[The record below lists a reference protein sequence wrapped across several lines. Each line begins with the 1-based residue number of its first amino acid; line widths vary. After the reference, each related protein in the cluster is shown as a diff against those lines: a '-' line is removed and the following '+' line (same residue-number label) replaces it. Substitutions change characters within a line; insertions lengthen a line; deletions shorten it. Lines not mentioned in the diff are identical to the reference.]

1 MTFLLTKTVIVA
13 AIIIFA
19 AVAAL
24 TMYSLLAYSSK
35 SKSDYEMDMD
45 DQEQIEYLRS
55 VSRKKNSHK
64 IIFVSIAKKIRGA
77 FLCRKKSGI
86 LNLQT

>member
-24 TMYSLLAYSSK
+24 TMCSLMVYASK
-35 SKSDYEMDMD
+35 SRSDYERAMD

-55 VSRKKNSHK
+55 VNRKKAATK
-64 IIFVSIAKKIRGA
+64 
-77 FLCRKKSGI
+77 
-86 LNLQT
+86 

>member
-1 MTFLLTKTVIVA
+1 MTFLLTKTIIA

-35 SKSDYEMDMD
+35 SKSDYEKAMD
-45 DQEQIEYLRS
+45 DQEQIDYLRS
-55 VSRKKNSHK
+55 RSKKAA
-64 IIFVSIAKKIRGA
+64 AK
-77 FLCRKKSGI
+77 
-86 LNLQT
+86 

>member
-24 TMYSLLAYSSK
+24 TMYSLMVYASK
-35 SKSDYEMDMD
+35 SRSDYERAMD
-45 DQEQIEYLRS
+45 DEEQIEYLRS
-55 VSRKKNSHK
+55 LSKKAA
-64 IIFVSIAKKIRGA
+64 AK
-77 FLCRKKSGI
+77 
-86 LNLQT
+86 

>member
-24 TMYSLLAYSSK
+24 TMCSLLAYSSK
-35 SKSDYEMDMD
+35 SKSDYERAMD
-45 DQEQIEYLRS
+45 DEEQIEYLRALN
-55 VSRKKNSHK
+55 KKAA
-64 IIFVSIAKKIRGA
+64 AK
-77 FLCRKKSGI
+77 
-86 LNLQT
+86 

>member
-24 TMYSLLAYSSK
+24 MCSLLAYSSK
-35 SKSDYEMDMD
+35 SKSDYERAMD
-45 DQEQIEYLRS
+45 DEEQIEYLRALN
-55 VSRKKNSHK
+55 KKAA
-64 IIFVSIAKKIRGA
+64 AK
-77 FLCRKKSGI
+77 
-86 LNLQT
+86 

>member
-24 TMYSLLAYSSK
+24 TMCSLLAYSSK
-35 SKSDYEMDMD
+35 SRSDYERAMD

-55 VSRKKNSHK
+55 VNRKKAATK
-64 IIFVSIAKKIRGA
+64 
-77 FLCRKKSGI
+77 
-86 LNLQT
+86 

>member
-1 MTFLLTKTVIVA
+1 MTIYSKTIIV

-19 AVAAL
+19 IMAAI

-35 SKSDYEMDMD
+35 SKSDYERDMD

-55 VSRKKNSHK
+55 VIRKKAATK
-64 IIFVSIAKKIRGA
+64 
-77 FLCRKKSGI
+77 
-86 LNLQT
+86 

>member
-1 MTFLLTKTVIVA
+1 MTIYSKTIIV

-19 AVAAL
+19 IMAVI

-35 SKSDYEMDMD
+35 SKSDYERDMD

-55 VSRKKNSHK
+55 VSRKKAATK
-64 IIFVSIAKKIRGA
+64 
-77 FLCRKKSGI
+77 
-86 LNLQT
+86 

>member
-1 MTFLLTKTVIVA
+1 MTFLLTKTIIA

-35 SKSDYEMDMD
+35 SKSDYERDMD
-45 DQEQIEYLRS
+45 DQEQIEYLRALN
-55 VSRKKNSHK
+55 KKAA
-64 IIFVSIAKKIRGA
+64 AK
-77 FLCRKKSGI
+77 
-86 LNLQT
+86 

>member
-1 MTFLLTKTVIVA
+1 MYFFSILNSQNKIFPLIEEFIMTIYSTKTVIIT

-24 TMYSLLAYSSK
+24 TMYNSSK
-35 SKSDYEMDMD
+35 SKSDYERDMD

-55 VSRKKNSHK
+55 VSRKKTATK
-64 IIFVSIAKKIRGA
+64 
-77 FLCRKKSGI
+77 
-86 LNLQT
+86 

>member
-24 TMYSLLAYSSK
+24 TMCSLLAYSSK
-35 SKSDYEMDMD
+35 SKSDYERAMD
-45 DQEQIEYLRS
+45 DEEQIKYLRALN
-55 VSRKKNSHK
+55 KKAA
-64 IIFVSIAKKIRGA
+64 AK
-77 FLCRKKSGI
+77 
-86 LNLQT
+86 

>member
-1 MTFLLTKTVIVA
+1 MTFLLTKTVIA

-35 SKSDYEMDMD
+35 SKSDYERNID

-55 VSRKKNSHK
+55 VSRKKTATK
-64 IIFVSIAKKIRGA
+64 
-77 FLCRKKSGI
+77 
-86 LNLQT
+86 

>member
-35 SKSDYEMDMD
+35 SKSDYERNID
-45 DQEQIEYLRS
+45 DKEQIKHLRS
-55 VSRKKNSHK
+55 VSRKKTATK
-64 IIFVSIAKKIRGA
+64 
-77 FLCRKKSGI
+77 
-86 LNLQT
+86 

>member
-24 TMYSLLAYSSK
+24 TMCSLLAYSSK
-35 SKSDYEMDMD
+35 SKSDYERAMD
-45 DQEQIEYLRS
+45 DEEQIEYLRAL
-55 VSRKKNSHK
+55 KKK
-64 IIFVSIAKKIRGA
+64 AAAK
-77 FLCRKKSGI
+77 
-86 LNLQT
+86 

>member
-24 TMYSLLAYSSK
+24 TMCSLLAYSSK
-35 SKSDYEMDMD
+35 SKSDYERAMD
-45 DQEQIEYLRS
+45 DEEQIEYLHALN
-55 VSRKKNSHK
+55 KKAA
-64 IIFVSIAKKIRGA
+64 AK
-77 FLCRKKSGI
+77 
-86 LNLQT
+86 

>member
-24 TMYSLLAYSSK
+24 TMCSLLAYSSK
-35 SKSDYEMDMD
+35 SKSDYERAMD
-45 DQEQIEYLRS
+45 DEEQIEYIRALN
-55 VSRKKNSHK
+55 KKAA
-64 IIFVSIAKKIRGA
+64 AK
-77 FLCRKKSGI
+77 
-86 LNLQT
+86 

>member
-24 TMYSLLAYSSK
+24 TMCSLLAYSSK
-35 SKSDYEMDMD
+35 SKSDYERAMD
-45 DQEQIEYLRS
+45 DEEQIEYLRS
-55 VSRKKNSHK
+55 LSKKAA
-64 IIFVSIAKKIRGA
+64 AK
-77 FLCRKKSGI
+77 
-86 LNLQT
+86 

>member
-1 MTFLLTKTVIVA
+1 MTFLLTKTVIA

-35 SKSDYEMDMD
+35 SKSDYERNID
-45 DQEQIEYLRS
+45 DKEQIKYLRS
-55 VSRKKNSHK
+55 VSRKKTA
-64 IIFVSIAKKIRGA
+64 AK
-77 FLCRKKSGI
+77 
-86 LNLQT
+86 

>member
-1 MTFLLTKTVIVA
+1 MTIYSTKTVIIT

-24 TMYSLLAYSSK
+24 TMYNSSK
-35 SKSDYEMDMD
+35 SKSDYERDMD

-55 VSRKKNSHK
+55 VSRKKTATK
-64 IIFVSIAKKIRGA
+64 
-77 FLCRKKSGI
+77 
-86 LNLQT
+86 